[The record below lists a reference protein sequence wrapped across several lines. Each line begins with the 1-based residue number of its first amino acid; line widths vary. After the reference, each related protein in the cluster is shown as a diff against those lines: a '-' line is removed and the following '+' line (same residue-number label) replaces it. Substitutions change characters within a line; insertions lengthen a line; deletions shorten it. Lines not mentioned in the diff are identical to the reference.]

1 MYCSA
6 SFKLAA
12 LALPSDAIASETN
25 LIPRAVAS
33 DLARNASA
41 APLV

>member
-1 MYCSA
+1 
-6 SFKLAA
+6 

-41 APLV
+41 APGGDSQNK